1 MGQLFHTALYLPLL
15 NLLVF
20 FYNVIPGRD
29 IGVAIIILTVLLR
42 LLVWP
47 LAKQSIV
54 AQKQMSGLQPKL
66 NALKEQ
72 YKNDKQA
79 LAAATMKLY
88 KDEKMNPLSSCVP
101 LLIQLPLLIVFYWV
115 LRDVLNSKNLNE
127 LYPFVA
133 NPGSIKVLA
142 FGFLDLLKPNYVLA
156 VLAGGAQFWQ
166 AKMLPMARPIVKTEG
181 SKDEDMTAMM
191 NKQMV
196 YMMPLMT
203 VVIGFSLPG
212 GLSLYW
218 LITTLMTVF
227 QQKIILRGTSAV
239 STTASP
245 S

>member
-1 MGQLFHTALYLPLL
+1 MGQFFHTILYLPLL
-15 NLLVF
+15 NILVF
-20 FYNVIPGRD
+20 FYNVIPGHD
-29 IGVAIIILTVLLR
+29 IGVAIIIVTILIR

-72 YKNDKQA
+72 YKNDKQG
-79 LAAATMKLY
+79 LAAATMQLY
-88 KDEKMNPLSSCVP
+88 KDHKMNPLSSCVP

-115 LRDVLNSKNLNE
+115 LRDALNSKNLNE
-127 LYPFVA
+127 LYPFII
-133 NPGSIKVLA
+133 NPGSIKVFA
-142 FGFLDLLKPNYVLA
+142 FGFLDLLKPSYVLA

-166 AKMLPMARPIVKTEG
+166 AKMLPMAHPIVKTEG
-181 SKDEDMTAMM
+181 SKDEDISTMM
-191 NKQMV
+191 NRQMM

-203 VVIGFSLPG
+203 VIIGFSLPG

-227 QQKIILRGTSAV
+227 QQKIILRGAGLSV
-239 STTASP
+239 QV
-245 S
+245 